1 MLTRH
6 FCDIRPCLDLP
17 SGAMF
22 LPQYEITAQLNK
34 LDLDGWKISDETDDT
49 FYPATILRI
58 KLQLCTI
65 REEILELALGV
76 NVDGSEARIKYVY
89 CVSRSISS

>member
-6 FCDIRPCLDLP
+6 FCDIQPCLELP
-17 SGAMF
+17 SEAMF
-22 LPQYEITAQLNK
+22 LPEHEVALELNK
-34 LDLDGWKISDETDDT
+34 LDVNGWKISDESDDT

-89 CVSRSISS
+89 CFYSCDLS